1 MRTNANKTCYNLLC
15 RTKVPSSE
23 VRLSEEKTKKE
34 LAFFDGIGQ
43 KKGRLPRF
51 VHYRAACLYKHERK
65 RARKLRPALSCT
77 IFAMSKGQNVPTDK
91 H

>member
-1 MRTNANKTCYNLLC
+1 LHFVAK
-15 RTKVPSSE
+15 
-23 VRLSEEKTKKE
+23 VRLSEDKTKKE
-34 LAFFDGIGQ
+34 LAFFDDIGQ

-65 RARKLRPALSCT
+65 RARKLRPALLCT

>member
-1 MRTNANKTCYNLLC
+1 MLC
-15 RTKVPSSE
+15 RTKVPSTK
-23 VRLSEEKTKKE
+23 VRLSEHKNKKE
-34 LAFFDGIGQ
+34 QAFLEDIGQ

-65 RARKLRPALSCT
+65 RTRKLQPALLCT